1 METRTF
7 QAPAIQCGHCTHTI
21 QMEVSEL
28 PGVTAVSAD
37 VDTKQVTV
45 SWDAPASWE
54 AIKNLLAEIGY
65 PPAE

>member
-7 QAPAIQCGHCTHTI
+7 QVPAIQCEHCTQTI

-45 SWDAPASWE
+45 SWDKPASWE
-54 AIKNLLAEIGY
+54 AIKKLLTEIGY